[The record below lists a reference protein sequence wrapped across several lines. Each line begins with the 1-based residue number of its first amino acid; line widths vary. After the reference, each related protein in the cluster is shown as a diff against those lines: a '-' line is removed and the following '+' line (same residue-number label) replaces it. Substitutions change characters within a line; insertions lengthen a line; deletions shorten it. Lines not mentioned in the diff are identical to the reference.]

1 MSIAVI
7 FRTAEDFFAAVCPPQ
22 HDAHCHARRCRANL
36 DRMAA
41 QGDAGCAS
49 IEALQAQWREDEAR
63 RVAQDYD
70 FNTASIRHALDRW
83 TSGCFSDAG
92 HRDIR
97 ANRIRQLTRA
107 LDIAIEHHAMRTAA
121 E

>member
-1 MSIAVI
+1 MSTAVI
-7 FRTAEDFFAAVCPPQ
+7 FADAESFFAAVSPRQ

-36 DRMAA
+36 DRMAE

-63 RVAQDYD
+63 RVAADYSHD
-70 FNTASIRHALDRW
+70 TAAIRHALDRW
-83 TSGCFSDAG
+83 QTGCFSTG
-92 HRDIR
+92 HADMR

-107 LDIAIEHHAMRTAA
+107 LDIAIEWHGMRTAA